1 MVAALV
7 VNGDNVS
14 VTSGEGEGEDEM
26 QEGMTRSMTWSNLS
40 SASWVAGERWT
51 EELPT
56 TATFGGHP
64 SAHSAAVW
72 TRCGHQPVRKREEK
86 EREVEEGGRGDHLH
100 QN

>member
-26 QEGMTRSMTWSNLS
+26 QEGTTRSMTWSNPS